1 MGVGGGREDGREG
14 SWVSRRDG
22 GIAPSARS
30 VVVTA
35 QKIGKNKIKSYMVDG
50 KSCCACRSDVSPF
63 EIYLSVSQAN
73 R

>member
-1 MGVGGGREDGREG
+1 MGEKGVGYSGEM
-14 SWVSRRDG
+14 G